1 MMDRSQS
8 TSFQLV
14 EDWLRGLGL
23 LQYAQSFYDNGYE
36 DIDTCKEITT
46 EDLDVIGVKGER
58 DRNDIVIAVERLKQ
72 NLYFEL
78 EVPVEKPD
86 PVKFD
91 PIILKS
97 KLKETL
103 STKNVQLT
111 EPPYYYPVR
120 IIWLD
125 DIFFWC
131 KN

>member
-46 EDLDVIGVKGER
+46 EDLDVIGVKSER

-91 PIILKS
+91 PILLKS

-103 STKNVQLT
+103 TAKNVQLT

-120 IIWLD
+120 FIILD
-125 DIFFWC
+125 FITTNNF
-131 KN
+131 